1 MTTTVEIDLN
11 VRTAYGTFSGLEDCD
26 GPVEV
31 GDVVNVLEPES
42 GAFGGALVTGIDEK
56 TRIVYLSLAW
66 NTLTIRPY
74 STTAAQL
81 DDLRRRALLRVAG
94 SEAEAETPEE
104 VRAQA
109 EGNAEIRASQFRT
122 STWRRP

>member
-1 MTTTVEIDLN
+1 MTTVEIDLN

-26 GPVEV
+26 GPVAI

-74 STTAAQL
+74 SASKERLKA
-81 DDLRRRALLRVAG
+81 RPAG
-94 SEAEAETPEE
+94 
-104 VRAQA
+104 
-109 EGNAEIRASQFRT
+109 
-122 STWRRP
+122 